1 MAYSQNPQHWSK
13 GKLASVEG
21 EMAKRFCFLC
31 TRVLTH
37 PHMSKTFSFQCTCF
51 FCSQRPGEIPPGI
64 TTHALHRRRGAASV
78 PVAHVASTA
87 PLIGVQSKPTAL
99 EQREAGISALPM
111 LAKKGNEMAIAAVA
125 ARLKD
130 QKWGPGGA
138 KRSPLRNPASY
149 VLFLKR
155 SQTPKRAT

>member
-1 MAYSQNPQHWSK
+1 MYLFLMYSHT
-13 GKLASVEG
+13 
-21 EMAKRFCFLC
+21 AKRPRFLC

-37 PHMSKTFSFQCTCF
+37 PHTAKTPSLLCTCF
-51 FCSQRPGEIPPGI
+51 SCSQRPGEIPPGI

-78 PVAHVASTA
+78 PVAHAASTA

-99 EQREAGISALPM
+99 EHREAGVSALPM

-125 ARLKD
+125 ARLND

-138 KRSPLRNPASY
+138 KKSPLRNPASY
-149 VLFLKR
+149 VLFLEC
-155 SQTPKRAT
+155 S